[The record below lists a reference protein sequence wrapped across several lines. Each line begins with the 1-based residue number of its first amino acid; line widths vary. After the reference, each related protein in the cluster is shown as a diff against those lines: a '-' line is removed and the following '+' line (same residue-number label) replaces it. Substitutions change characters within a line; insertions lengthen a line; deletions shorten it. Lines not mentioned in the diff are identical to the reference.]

1 MLQILK
7 YKHLR
12 RKRKRRRKR
21 RPQQIPIKESLMR
34 MVLQGQLLETIRLK
48 ILSLLRMKMRL
59 SDRPS

>member
-34 MVLQGQLLETIRLK
+34 MVLQAQLLETIRLK

>member
-1 MLQILK
+1 MLQILR

-21 RPQQIPIKESLMR
+21 RPLQIPIKESLMR
-34 MVLQGQLLETIRLK
+34 MVLQDQLLETIRLK